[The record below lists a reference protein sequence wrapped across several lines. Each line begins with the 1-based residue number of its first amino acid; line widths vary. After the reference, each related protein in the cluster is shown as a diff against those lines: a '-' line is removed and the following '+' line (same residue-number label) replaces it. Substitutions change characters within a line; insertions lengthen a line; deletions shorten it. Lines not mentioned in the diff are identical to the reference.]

1 MKAIRTLFTLAL
13 AVFASAAFAQTEQEP
28 SPIYVYTVG
37 RVGGDM
43 MMTEVIEAMST
54 DENATIVQR
63 LKMEQPGSARMKA
76 VEVVRFR
83 TRDEA
88 QEDLD
93 NLKSKYAKIGT
104 RVMMATD
111 PRP

>member
-13 AVFASAAFAQTEQEP
+13 AVFASATFAQTEQEP
-28 SPIYVYTVG
+28 GPIYVYTVG

-43 MMTEVIEAMST
+43 MMTEVVEAMST
-54 DENATIVQR
+54 DENAAIVQR
-63 LKMEQPGSARMKA
+63 LKLEQPGSARMKA

-83 TRDEA
+83 TREEA
-88 QEDLD
+88 QKDLD
-93 NLKSKYAKIGT
+93 HLKSKSAQTGT
-104 RVMMATD
+104 RVLMATE